1 MVMVGFVQWD
11 IMQQWK
17 RMRRAHDREGLQ
29 DIQDSY
35 KKYKKKVDQGIWLV
49 PFVYDKGKEKWAY
62 IFAFSFVNA

>member
-1 MVMVGFVQWD
+1 MVMVDFVQWD

-35 KKYKKKVDQGIWLV
+35 KKYKKKVDQGI
-49 PFVYDKGKEKWAY
+49 
-62 IFAFSFVNA
+62 